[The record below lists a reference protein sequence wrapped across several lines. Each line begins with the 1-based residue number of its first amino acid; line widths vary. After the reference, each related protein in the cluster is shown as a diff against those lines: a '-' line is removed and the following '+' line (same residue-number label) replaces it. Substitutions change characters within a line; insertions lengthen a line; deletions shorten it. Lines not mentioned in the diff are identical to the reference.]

1 MIQFCR
7 LRNGL
12 SLVEMIFLSKNVS
25 KSFICGI
32 FCGISRLERAR
43 GALMQ
48 TMAERNGND
57 TDEARGDGR
66 ARGRERER
74 GRSQIISDKV
84 DRLRQDKDAT
94 RRHYCG
100 FLKPLD
106 RWRRELEKRSERSGT
121 SRESFRDHVFRR

>member
-1 MIQFCR
+1 MIQFCS

-12 SLVEMIFLSKNVS
+12 SLVEMVFLSKNVS

-57 TDEARGDGR
+57 TDEAR
-66 ARGRERER
+66 RGVMEERE
-74 GRSQIISDKV
+74 GEKEKEDDHRSLATRSIVFDKT
-84 DRLRQDKDAT
+84 RTRRDAT
-94 RRHYCG
+94 TVD
-100 FLKPLD
+100 F
-106 RWRRELEKRSERSGT
+106 
-121 SRESFRDHVFRR
+121 